1 GLATQLRLVA
11 ERRRADLDTLGDR
24 KKRLEENRER
34 LEALQTAGQIDEAGE
49 NELKEVERSVRFIA
63 KEIDELYD
71 EFWISALERLG
82 LLPNFTLLDDVVD
95 LKVGLRSR
103 NITTGEYEF
112 DTREYQRGLASALYE
127 LAPGNSFYVQGTR
140 ADIDAVD
147 LGRDRGDLQEWRVCP
162 SCSYMETVASD

>member
-1 GLATQLRLVA
+1 VA
-11 ERRRADLDTLGDR
+11 ERRQTDLDTLRAR
-24 KKRLEENRER
+24 KQRLDENRER
-34 LEALQTAGQIDEAGE
+34 LEALQTAGQIDEVGE
-49 NELKEVERSVRFIA
+49 NERKEVERSVRFIA
-63 KEIDELYD
+63 KEIYD
-71 EFWISALERLG
+71 LFDQTWIAALERLG
-82 LLPNFTLLDDVVD
+82 LLPDFTLLDAKWRAALERLGLVPNFTLLDDVVD

-147 LGRDRGDLQEWRVCP
+147 LGRDRGDLQE
-162 SCSYMETVASD
+162 